1 MNEARTL
8 GVLLLDTHFPRPP
21 GDIGCADTF
30 TAPVHL
36 HVVRGAFANDVVSSV
51 SSLRASGLAGQFV
64 QAARELHAEHGVAA
78 ITTSCGFLVAL
89 QAELQAAVP
98 VPVVSSALLWLPQL
112 LKHEKQVGVL
122 TFDAS
127 SLGSE
132 HLRCAGVPEERLA
145 DVLVEGMPPGSEFV
159 RGIRGDDPAM
169 NLSRAGANVV
179 AAAAA
184 LKARAPQLRTL
195 VFECTN
201 MPPYA
206 QDVAQAT
213 GLRALSLLQHPA
225 LRWAVNESRHP

>member
-1 MNEARTL
+1 MTDARTL

-30 TAPVHL
+30 AAPVHL

-51 SSLRASGLAGQFV
+51 SSLRASGLAAQFV
-64 QAARELHAEHGVAA
+64 QAARELHTEHGVAA

-112 LKHEKQVGVL
+112 LKLEKQMGVL
-122 TFDAS
+122 TFDAAT
-127 SLGSE
+127 LGIE
-132 HLRCAGVPEERLA
+132 HLHSAGVPAERLA
-145 DVLVEGMPPGSEFV
+145 DVLVEGMPSGSEFV

-169 NLSRAGANVV
+169 DLQRGGAEVV
-179 AAAAA
+179 AAAVA

-206 QDVAQAT
+206 QDVEQAT
-213 GLRALSLLQHPA
+213 GLRTLSLLQHPA
-225 LRWAVNESRHP
+225 LCWAVDESLHP